1 MQERALSSTFS
12 HGEYRSAAAR
22 APPNALE
29 LWLELG
35 KGLWL
40 ELGMGLWLELGME
53 LGLLRAQGY
62 LVKGG
67 CKDSLLAC
75 ALCPLW
81 AATGKDSAT
90 CSLP

>member
-1 MQERALSSTFS
+1 MV
-12 HGEYRSAAAR
+12 G
-22 APPNALE
+22 
-29 LWLELG
+29 LWLALWLA
-35 KGLWL
+35 LWL